1 MTDKNKLNFKEKYQN
16 NPVTFKLYEYQK
28 EMLKTM
34 FTKDIVYSYINY
46 HINQKRWLENMRLEI
61 MKKLEMNFQVWSPKG
76 IDVYEKGVLVK
87 TIKHKGDK

>member
-87 TIKHKGDK
+87 TIKHNK